1 MVLSDED
8 ITKFQTLYKSELG
21 LEITKEDAYEKGIK
35 LLQLMSTIYKPMTQ
49 DEYELIQRHR
59 KETIS
64 LLVKK
69 ISNI

>member
-8 ITKFQTLYKSELG
+8 ITKFQALYESEFG
-21 LEITKEDAYEKGIK
+21 LKITKEDAYEKGIK
-35 LLQLMSTIYKPMTQ
+35 LLQLMSAIYKPMTQ
-49 DEYELIQRHR
+49 DEYELVQKHR

-69 ISNI
+69 LSNI

>member
-8 ITKFQTLYKSELG
+8 ITKFQALYKSEFG

-35 LLQLMSTIYKPMTQ
+35 LLQLMSAIYKPMTQ
-49 DEYELIQRHR
+49 DEYELVQKHR

-69 ISNI
+69 LSNI